1 MNILIYLAAEPTA
14 LLIFVGILGLIVGS
28 FVNVV
33 VYRLPIMM
41 EQEWRLQCTQLING
55 SAPSPPPHET
65 FNLFWPRSHC
75 PHCQHQITALENI
88 PILSYLWR
96 RGRCSAC
103 RKPISVRYPLVEA
116 VSALLAI
123 ITAWQL
129 GFGLPLLVA
138 LFLTW
143 ALLAASLIDFQHQL
157 LPDSITLP
165 FLWLG
170 LLCNYFGLYTD
181 LESSVIGAMAGYLSL
196 WSVYWLFK
204 LVTGKE
210 GMGYGDFKLLA
221 MLGAFLGW
229 QALPAIILMSSLVGA
244 VVGIT
249 LILLR
254 RMDKEVPIPFGPY
267 LAAAGWLSLL
277 WGDTLIYNYLRWPI

>member
-28 FVNVV
+28 FLNVV
-33 VYRLPIMM
+33 IYRLPIMM
-41 EQEWRLQCTQLING
+41 EQEWRHQCTQLLNG
-55 SAPSPPPHET
+55 SAPSPPET

-88 PILSYLWR
+88 PLLSYLWR
-96 RGRCSAC
+96 LGRCSAC
-103 RKPISVRYPLVEA
+103 HQPISIRYPLVEA

-123 ITAWQL
+123 IAAWQL

-138 LFLTW
+138 LALTW

-165 FLWLG
+165 FLWFG

-181 LESSVIGAMAGYLSL
+181 LESSVIGAMAGYMIL

-244 VVGIT
+244 VVGVT

-277 WGDTLIYNYLRWPI
+277 WGDSQIYGYLRWPI